1 MATLDELFAQ
11 HKAWIAACEDVNAL
25 LDRIAEWREDT
36 RVGEA
41 RGDYL
46 LQMRAGDLVELAQ
59 KRVVRLKAAAIQ
71 AEGRA
76 ARPTVAARTVPA
88 VPPEPVRPMV
98 RERAAQP
105 VVVRQR
111 EAPERPRH
119 EEAHRAREEEA
130 RAAATRLA
138 NAQAAKI
145 EADAALARAQA
156 AALVQANA
164 RSAAT
169 PTIAAVPAGGVPPQQ
184 APASATLAAPPRQAM
199 RPSPRAVAT
208 PAVRTP
214 APPTATPAVPPISHE
229 DQLALMSVG
238 RWPPSGPPPGH
249 AFWARDQDWPAEW
262 TLTGMDLARFRGR
275 INVTQKVL
283 AAQLGT
289 ETAVIADLER
299 RPREKVG
306 PAMQIALRKAMEVVG
321 ADERRQR
328 EAAAERAGRAAAP
341 VPASAPATLAAS
353 AAPATPVGEP
363 PRAAVAPES
372 ASADAAFTGRDLARL
387 RAERRLSQRQLAELL
402 GVGHGMVAKAEV
414 AASEPLGERMRRAVA
429 AMLAAGHGRSAG

>member
-25 LDRIAEWREDT
+25 LDRIAEWREDA

-41 RGDYL
+41 RGDYV

-59 KRVVRLKAAAIQ
+59 RRAVRLKAAAIR
-71 AEGRA
+71 AGRHA
-76 ARPTVAARTVPA
+76 ARPTVAARPVPA
-88 VPPEPVRPMV
+88 VLPGPVLSMVIERPAEPTVVRRPGVPQGPPH
-98 RERAAQP
+98 ERADQTRGHEAQ
-105 VVVRQR
+105 
-111 EAPERPRH
+111 
-119 EEAHRAREEEA
+119 
-130 RAAATRLA
+130 AAATRLA
-138 NAQAAKI
+138 NAKAAKI

-156 AALVQANA
+156 EALVKANA

-169 PTIAAVPAGGVPPQQ
+169 STIAAVPAGGVLPRQ
-184 APASATLAAPPRQAM
+184 ASTPATLAAPPPRKAM
-199 RPSPRAVAT
+199 RPSPRAGAT
-208 PAVRTP
+208 PAGRTP
-214 APPTATPAVPPISHE
+214 GPATVKPAVPPISHE

-238 RWPPSGPPPGH
+238 RWAPCGLPPGQ
-249 AFWARDQDWPAEW
+249 AFWSKDQDWPAEW

-299 RPREKVG
+299 RPHEKVG
-306 PAMQIALRKAMEVVG
+306 PAMQVALRKAMEVVG
-321 ADERRQR
+321 PDERQR

-341 VPASAPATLAAS
+341 VPAPAPATVAAS
-353 AAPATPVGEP
+353 VAPASPVGEP
-363 PRAAVAPES
+363 PRAAVAPYAPSS
-372 ASADAAFTGRDLARL
+372 AAALTGGDIARF

-429 AMLAAGHGRSAG
+429 AMLATGRG

>member
-11 HKAWIAACEDVNAL
+11 HKAWIATCEDVGAL
-25 LDRIAEWREDT
+25 LDRIAEWREDA

-41 RGDYL
+41 RGHHL
-46 LQMRAGDLVELAQ
+46 LRMRAGDLVELAQ

-71 AEGRA
+71 AENRT
-76 ARPTVAARTVPA
+76 ARPAAAGRSVLV
-88 VPPEPVRPMV
+88 VPPAPVPPV
-98 RERAAQP
+98 RERVAQP
-105 VVVRQR
+105 AVDRQR
-111 EAPERPRH
+111 EAPEPRRR
-119 EEAHRAREEEA
+119 EEADRAREPEA

-145 EADAALARAQA
+145 EADAALAKAQA
-156 AALVQANA
+156 AALVQASA
-164 RSAAT
+164 RSSAAASNAAAPAGGGRPQRAPAPSPQPAPPPRQVMRSSPRAAAT
-169 PTIAAVPAGGVPPQQ
+169 PPQSTPVPP
-184 APASATLAAPPRQAM
+184 AAKPAA
-199 RPSPRAVAT
+199 
-208 PAVRTP
+208 
-214 APPTATPAVPPISHE
+214 PPISHE

-249 AFWARDQDWPAEW
+249 PFWSRDQDWPAEW

-283 AAQLGT
+283 AAQLGV

-299 RPREKVG
+299 SPREKVG

-321 ADERRQR
+321 AEERRQR
-328 EAAAERAGRAAAP
+328 EAAAERVVRAAP
-341 VPASAPATLAAS
+341 PVTVPAAPS
-353 AAPATPVGEP
+353 VAAPDALASSVEG
-363 PRAAVAPES
+363 PRAAVESETAP
-372 ASADAAFTGRDLARL
+372 AGPPLTGRDLARL

-414 AASEPLGERMRRAVA
+414 AASEPLGERMRRAVT
-429 AMLAAGHGRSAG
+429 AMLGAGGARRAG